1 MARHDAAPLLSS
13 SPPPSQANG
22 AVRRRTQNHNQQLA
36 DTTEISAATPN
47 GSVSRLSTDKKKR
60 RKARSLF
67 RRAARFSVKHTWV
80 IPLLLLVLTGAIYAV
95 NPTESNPVSRFI
107 FLSYEQPNPN
117 AHLDPTLPVHYGKGL
132 WDIALVSFYTIVL
145 SFTRELMMQELLIP
159 LGRFNGIK
167 SKGKQK
173 RFAEQMYTAIYFS
186 CMGPTGLYVMSRS
199 PVWYFNT
206 AGMYE
211 AFPHRSHEAC
221 FKFYYLFQAAYWAQQ
236 GIVMMLGFEK
246 PRKDYKELVA
256 HHVVTLAL
264 IGLSYRFHFTHMGI
278 AVYITHD
285 ISDVV
290 LALSKSLHYINSP
303 LVIPVYV
310 SNIFVWIYL
319 RHYIN
324 LRILYSILTEFRTV
338 GPYELNWETQ
348 QYKCWISNIITFA
361 LLASLQAL
369 NLFWLYCL
377 FRSMYKFLVY
387 RIKKDDRSESSEEE
401 ETQEPE
407 AEPLLEG
414 NGSANGNGHAKPTAN
429 GSL

>member
-1 MARHDAAPLLSS
+1 MLLITFAA
-13 SPPPSQANG
+13 A
-22 AVRRRTQNHNQQLA
+22 
-36 DTTEISAATPN
+36 
-47 GSVSRLSTDKKKR
+47 
-60 RKARSLF
+60 
-67 RRAARFSVKHTWV
+67 
-80 IPLLLLVLTGAIYAV
+80 YAV
-95 NPTESNPVSRFI
+95 NPTESNPVSHFI
-107 FLSYEQPNPN
+107 FLSYQQPNPK

-132 WDIALVSFYTIVL
+132 WDVAFVSFYTVVL

-167 SKGKQK
+167 SKGKQQ

-186 CMGPTGLYVMSRS
+186 FMGPAGLYVMSRS

-211 AFPHRSHEAC
+211 EFPHRSHEAC

-236 GIVMMLGFEK
+236 GIVMLLGFEK

-264 IGLSYRFHFTHMGI
+264 IGLSYRFHFTHMGV

-285 ISDVV
+285 VSDVF
-290 LALSKSLHYINSP
+290 LALSKSLHYIDSP
-303 LVIPVYV
+303 LVVPVYV
-310 SNIFVWIYL
+310 SNIIVWCYL

-324 LRILYSILTEFRTV
+324 LRILYSVLTEFRTV

-377 FRSMYKFLVY
+377 LRSMYKFVVY
-387 RIKKDDRSESSEEE
+387 RIKKDDRSESSGPEDN
-401 ETQEPE
+401 QEAE

-414 NGSANGNGHAKPTAN
+414 TGDAKSAAN